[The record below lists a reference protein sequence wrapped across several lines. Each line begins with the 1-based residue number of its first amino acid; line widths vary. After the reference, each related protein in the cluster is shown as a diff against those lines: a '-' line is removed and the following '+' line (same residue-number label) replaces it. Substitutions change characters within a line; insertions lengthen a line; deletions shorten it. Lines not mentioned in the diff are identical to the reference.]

1 MHLEEFNIWEL
12 LAGLGIFL
20 FGMYLMEESIKKLS
34 GRKLKYFIGKF
45 TSSNIKGVL
54 SGVGATAILQS
65 SSAVSLMILAFVG
78 AGIMTLENAFAVIIG
93 SNIGTTATSWIVA
106 SIGFKV
112 NIDALALPFIGI
124 GGLMLIFLGSRER
137 TANISKMMVGFGFLF
152 LGLNYMK
159 TSMEGLAAG
168 LDISALQG
176 SPAIL
181 FFLVGFVITSVIQ
194 SSSATMAII
203 LTSVHSQILETGPAA
218 AMVIG
223 ANVGTTLTVIIGS
236 VGGDA
241 EKKRVAASH
250 FLFNFVTGIIA
261 LALLNPLIYLVFY
274 KTGLESD
281 PVIGVALFHTLFK
294 FLGFLIFFPGIPV
307 VIRLIRKAIPE
318 KQDLNQV
325 NLPGSLF
332 EVPQAAVAAI
342 REETAVL
349 IQKVLEFNSQLMHL
363 KNNID
368 DKATP
373 AKYNLLAEYDRLKT
387 RQSDLF
393 MFGTRLQR
401 ENLNSQES
409 EKLHNYLLAIKYATS
424 SAKSLKD
431 VNKDIEELR
440 EADPKIKS
448 DIYQHLKKSVSDMYR
463 RILALMEQ
471 TGEKKLIEALIAE
484 KQHISALDHEITN
497 RTADALKNDELQR
510 DELTYILSVSRN
522 VNQSNRQLFAAVR
535 HLKLTQLEASIDE
548 QL

>member
-1 MHLEEFNIWEL
+1 MYLEEFNIWEL

-93 SNIGTTATSWIVA
+93 SNIGTTVTSWIVA

-318 KQDLNQV
+318 KQDLKQV
-325 NLPGSLF
+325 NLPGSLL

-342 REETAVL
+342 REETAIL
-349 IQKVLEFNSQLMHL
+349 IQKVLEFNSQLMHV
-363 KNNID
+363 KNNVD
-368 DKATP
+368 DKAAP
-373 AKYNLLAEYDRLKT
+373 AKYNLPAEYDRLKT

-497 RTADALKNDELQR
+497 RTAGALKNDELQR

-535 HLKLTQLEASIDE
+535 HLRRG
-548 QL
+548 